1 MTKSDTAQKEVRLAS
16 TVILARQDKEELQ
29 IYLLKR
35 SHRSGFMPS
44 YYVFPG
50 GTIDPED
57 HDPALCNE
65 YTEND
70 PNAVSGLIDEDFP
83 KQDAIAYC
91 VAAVRE
97 TFEEAGVFLHDQ
109 GERDHGGLQRMS
121 DQRSAGAMPKGW
133 LRDLVLSEGW
143 VLTFSRLKRWSHWV
157 TPKLMPKR
165 FDTRFFLSLMPL
177 GQKCVPDNRETT
189 HGIWINP
196 EKALAANLKGETPLS
211 PPTLV
216 TLHELLPYSNMDDLQ
231 KELEVRPWGEVLF
244 PRLIPLSE
252 GGLILEPWDP
262 MRNQEVK
269 IDGKALE
276 NLILPVGKPFSRI
289 WNHKGIWKAV
299 GI

>member
-35 SHRSGFMPS
+35 SRRSGFMPS

-50 GTIDPED
+50 GTIDLED

-65 YTEND
+65 HTEND
-70 PNAVSGLIDEDFP
+70 PNAVSGLVDEDFP
-83 KQDAIAYC
+83 RQDAIAYC

-97 TFEEAGVFLHDQ
+97 TFEEAGVFLHDS
-109 GERDHGGLQRMS
+109 GERDHGGLQRMRERRVIGS
-121 DQRSAGAMPKGW
+121 LPKGW

-143 VLTFSRLKRWSHWV
+143 VLNFSRLKRWSHWV
-157 TPKLMPKR
+157 TPELMPKR

-231 KELEVRPWGEVLF
+231 KELKVRPWGETLF

-262 MRNQEVK
+262 MRNQEIK

-289 WNHKGIWKAV
+289 WNHKGTWKAV